1 LQVAVADYG
10 AEEERHAQGE
20 SAAISE
26 TVRQFV
32 QKELTTTAAE
42 HDRDAGTKAVFR
54 RPRDARVRGKRW
66 RSGGHSVRSRAKC
79 DGSTLLPRQNVGH
92 RMRVLVAERSL
103 CKHGGFFLISLSFTL
118 RFPYTFY
125 VLATLIL
132 FLGVSAITV
141 MPMDIFPEINIP
153 VVSVIWRYTA

>member
-1 LQVAVADYG
+1 MGELGLLGMLVSEENGGAAAD
-10 AEEERHAQGE
+10 
-20 SAAISE
+20 
-26 TVRQFV
+26 TVCV
-32 QKELTTTAAE
+32 PAPT
-42 HDRDAGTKAVFR
+42 
-54 RPRDARVRGKRW
+54 
-66 RSGGHSVRSRAKC
+66 
-79 DGSTLLPRQNVGH
+79 TLLPRQNVGH
-92 RMRVLVAERSL
+92 RMRALVAERSL